1 MELALLESWA
11 SVGLAPR
18 PVACAHWPSRILRG
32 KEATECVVRL
42 TCRAKPC
49 MYFLGEGM
57 KVKVGTQGATGIK
70 GQGRCSLIWVPL
82 PLALGSHS
90 TAGPPQSLR
99 RRPSRPGSW
108 AIEQFVQRPKKLELL
123 EGLKI
128 RAAHGWLQNSALEHT
143 FPLPR
148 QEQR

>member
-18 PVACAHWPSRILRG
+18 PVACAHWPSRMLWG
-32 KEATECVVRL
+32 KEGTECVVRL
-42 TCRAKPC
+42 TCRAKLC

-70 GQGRCSLIWVPL
+70 GQGRCPLICVPL
-82 PLALGSHS
+82 PLTLGSHS

-99 RRPSRPGSW
+99 RRPSSSW
-108 AIEQFVQRPKKLELL
+108 AIEQFVQRPKQLELL

-128 RAAHGWLQNSALEHT
+128 RVAHGWGQNSALEHMF